1 MNGADDPS
9 IRTTTIRPAVGWP
22 GLDLKEVW
30 RYRSLCLVL
39 TRRLLKVRYRQTVIG
54 VGWAVGQPLMLMV
67 MFSIVF
73 GALARLPTEGIPFPV
88 FYFCGLAVWGVV
100 TKVLTEGTLSITSN
114 AALVDRVYFPRVY
127 LPISVALSS
136 VVDLLFNGLALIVM
150 LLLFD
155 VRPTTFIVLTP
166 LLIAIAYMTSLGVAM
181 WLGAL
186 NVEYRDVTVVLPVF
200 VQLWFFA
207 TPIIYPA
214 DLVPPEWQA
223 LYYLNPAALTITG
236 VRWAVTGT
244 APPPPEAWVLGTVV
258 GAVILVTG
266 YVFFRQRQAT
276 FADVV

>member
-214 DLVPPEWQA
+214 SIVPPQWEL
-223 LYYLNPAALTITG
+223 LYYANPMAL
-236 VRWAVTGT
+236 VVTGIRAGFAGT
-244 APPPPEAWVLGTVV
+244 PPPPVEAWPVSMIVAVLLF
-258 GAVILVTG
+258 VIG
-266 YVFFRQRQAT
+266 YLFFRRRAAT
-276 FADVV
+276 FADIV